1 MKPGLI
7 GSIVDDGPL
16 VLPDDAVVQGFAIL
30 ARRRSG
36 KSTLAG
42 VMEETFCQRRDPWVC
57 IDPVSAHWG
66 IRYRD
71 DDGKPK
77 GPSGYEVM
85 LVGGKQGDIPLQ
97 EHAGAELARVL
108 VDTDISCVIDLGGTS
123 LSARQKFV
131 ADFANELFMIN
142 ETPRH
147 IFLEEAHQFV
157 PQQLEWDNQKLVR
170 GALERLITGG
180 GGRGIGFTLI
190 TQRPASVSKNVLEQ
204 IDNLFALRLVGP
216 RDLKAVEDWFQH
228 NVGDKEQMREIL
240 NALPAFKP
248 GEAWL
253 LSPDWMHQ
261 VVRLQVRQRETYHA
275 GRTPKRGEKPVN
287 PKRIALGAV
296 VEKFREAAGRRQLA
310 VQEQKDL
317 KVENADLKRQLAAKG
332 RAAPVPTAAPSLEG
346 IERAVNAALKG
357 RDAAYAQERK
367 QVGLMAGQ
375 VSKAVD
381 VLASAVSGVQG
392 AAERLR
398 ESLNGSMPPEMPNA
412 RSQQRRVVSQQKQ
425 VVSDRTERHAPELSR
440 PVSPP
445 PRYEP
450 DATALSE
457 MSGTL
462 SGPQQRI
469 LNTLA
474 ELEAIGVEQ
483 PDKSVVAV
491 FAGVSPTSGGYFN
504 NLGRLRSGGLIEYPT
519 GGVVR
524 LTDEGRTVAAPSE
537 EPATLTQLH
546 ERWLR
551 QVSGAQAAILSDLI
565 GLYPDTIDKNEL
577 AERIGVSPTSGG
589 YFNNLGRLRS
599 LGAIDYPAPGRVVAT
614 ALLFPEALA

>member
-7 GSIVDDGPL
+7 GSIADNGPL

-71 DDGKPK
+71 ADGKPK
-77 GPSGYEVM
+77 GPSGYDVM

-275 GRTPKRGEKPVN
+275 GRTPRRGEKPVN

-296 VEKFREAAGRRQLA
+296 IEKFRVAAERRQLA
-310 VQEQKDL
+310 VAEQKDL
-317 KVENADLKRQLAAKG
+317 KVENAELKRQLAAKG
-332 RAAPVPTAAPSLEG
+332 KAAPVAPAAPSLEA
-346 IERAVNAALKG
+346 IERAVNSALKG
-357 RDAAYAQERK
+357 RDAAHAQERK

-375 VSKAVD
+375 VTKAVD

-392 AAERLR
+392 AAGRLR
-398 ESLNGSMPPEMPNA
+398 ESLNGATPTVYVHATESLTPALGVALGEVA
-412 RSQQRRVVSQQKQ
+412 RAGARK
-425 VVSDRTERHAPELSR
+425 LSP
-440 PVSPP
+440 PVSSPA
-445 PRYEP
+445 RYEP

-457 MSGTL
+457 MSGAL

-474 ELEAIGVEQ
+474 ELDAISVTQ
-483 PDKSVVAV
+483 P
-491 FAGVSPTSGGYFN
+491 
-504 NLGRLRSGGLIEYPT
+504 E
-519 GGVVR
+519 
-524 LTDEGRTVAAPSE
+524 RTIVAALVGYHVRTKAFTNAMSNLSSQGYVSYPSSGQV
-537 EPATLTQLH
+537 TLT
-546 ERWLR
+546 ER
-551 QVSGAQAAILSDLI
+551 GAQAATAVDAP
-565 GLYPDTIDKNEL
+565 GTL
-577 AERIGVSPTSGG
+577 AELHARVKQNLSGPQRRVIELLIDAYPTPCDRDEIAQAVG
-589 YFNNLGRLRS
+589 YHVRTKAFTNGLSRLRS
-599 LGAIDYPAPGRVVAT
+599 MGFVDYPDAGSVVAT